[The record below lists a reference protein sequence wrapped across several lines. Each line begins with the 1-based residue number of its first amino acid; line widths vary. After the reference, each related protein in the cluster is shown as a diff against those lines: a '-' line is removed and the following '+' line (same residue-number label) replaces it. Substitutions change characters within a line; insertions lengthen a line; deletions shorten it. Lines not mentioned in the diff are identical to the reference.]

1 MAVIFDF
8 KSRKRILLNTL
19 QQEWVESVAHEAIDN
34 LDSADIIGLIE
45 GMEEYYGD
53 KDPT

>member
-34 LDSADIIGLIE
+34 LDAGDIIDLIE
-45 GMEEYYGD
+45 GMDQYYGD
-53 KDPT
+53 KDPA